1 MRACLGIAAT
11 VAVLALPA
19 AAPAQGLGDAAK
31 KEKERRASSPA
42 PKGRTYTQEEL
53 AKLPPVANEP
63 GPAPEGAPPVAAA
76 PSTAPAADPAPP
88 ADAQAVD
95 EEAERRAEA
104 EETWRARVA
113 EARQKVDAARK
124 KHDTLA
130 SLNLVPGYEYVDA
143 SGRTVIG
150 SIGQLQALTARAK
163 ADLEAAEKEL
173 EDLLEAARRANVPPG
188 WLR

>member
-1 MRACLGIAAT
+1 MRSCLGIAA
-11 VAVLALPA
+11 ALALLALPA
-19 AAPAQGLGDAAK
+19 TAPAQGLGDAAK
-31 KEKERRASSPA
+31 KEKDRRASSPA

-63 GPAPEGAPPVAAA
+63 GPAPEGAPVAAA
-76 PSTAPAADPAPP
+76 PSTAPAAAPVPA

-104 EETWRARVA
+104 EESWRARVA

-124 KHDTLA
+124 KHDALA

-143 SGRTVIG
+143 SGRTLIG
-150 SIGQLQALTARAK
+150 SVGQLQALTARAK
-163 ADLEAAEKEL
+163 ADLEAAEREL

>member
-11 VAVLALPA
+11 VAVLAMPA
-19 AAPAQGLGDAAK
+19 TAPAQGLGDAAK
-31 KEKERRASSPA
+31 KEKERRARSPA

-63 GPAPEGAPPVAAA
+63 GPAPEGAPPAP
-76 PSTAPAADPAPP
+76 PSTVPAADPA

-104 EETWRARVA
+104 EEIWRARVA
-113 EARQKVDAARK
+113 EARQKVEAARK
-124 KHDTLA
+124 KHNTLA

-150 SIGQLQALTARAK
+150 SVGQLQALTARAK
-163 ADLEAAEKEL
+163 GDLEAAEEEL
-173 EDLLEAARRANVPPG
+173 EDLLEAARRANLPPG